1 MKKFIKRIKK
11 SPNAS
16 SYYSL
21 YTVGSDK
28 LFLFRVEKWSG
39 KAFADEVTT
48 LSINDA
54 RRMLNRKDS
63 KVPEF
68 ILKEIIEG
76 QH

>member
-1 MKKFIKRIKK
+1 MKTFIKRVKK
-11 SPNAS
+11 NPNSS
-16 SYYSL
+16 SYYSI

-28 LFLFRVEKWSG
+28 LFLYRVEKWSG

-54 RRMLNRKDS
+54 RRLLNVKDS

-68 ILKEIIEG
+68 VLKEITK
-76 QH
+76 QP